1 MKSNKLLVSLATLLL
16 TAGATVSVFGSIN
29 RVKADSTVQQQGT
42 PLVKNSQIGQGF
54 YSPQQKLA
62 IPNPILRTD
71 PTTFF
76 NSIKQGAVDT
86 WGKHNFLPSVTAAQA
101 AIESGW
107 GTSGLTA
114 TANNLFGIKG
124 RYNGQYVVY
133 PTQEWINGHYVTV
146 NAEFRKYPNWAASVE
161 DHGNFFTDNPRY
173 HNLLG
178 LKDYKQVANLLQQ
191 DGYATDP
198 NYAATIIRVI
208 EQYGLQSWDT
218 EGFNNGFPMNPID
231 ESVATVTY
239 EPGYGILAFHLNGE
253 SIPGSNYTFL
263 TGTQWKVN
271 SIATINGEE
280 MLNVGNDT
288 YIPRRYTNIDNREL
302 IVNYVPGYGVL
313 TYHADGTPTGN
324 YLPTG
329 GRYKNNGESIINGMI
344 MYLVGNNEYLPKQY
358 TQFGPG
364 K

>member
-1 MKSNKLLVSLATLLL
+1 MKNKRALLIFLLSSLLFLVGVGAAVTPAQATTNQQQAVVNFAKQQLGKPYVWGAAGPNSFDCSGLVQYVFSNAVGISLPRVTTQQENMGTAVSLNDLQPGDLLFW
-16 TAGATVSVFGSIN
+16 GNKGSSYHDAIY
-29 RVKADSTVQQQGT
+29 
-42 PLVKNSQIGQGF
+42 IG
-54 YSPQQKLA
+54 
-62 IPNPILRTD
+62 D
-71 PTTFF
+71 
-76 NSIKQGAVDT
+76 
-86 WGKHNFLPSVTAAQA
+86 
-101 AIESGW
+101 
-107 GTSGLTA
+107 
-114 TANNLFGIKG
+114 
-124 RYNGQYVVY
+124 
-133 PTQEWINGHYVTV
+133 
-146 NAEFRKYPNWAASVE
+146 
-161 DHGNFFTDNPRY
+161 GNFIHAPEPGDVVKITNMKYFYPSFAR
-173 HNLLG
+173 
-178 LKDYKQVANLLQQ
+178 
-191 DGYATDP
+191 
-198 NYAATIIRVI
+198 RV
-208 EQYGLQSWDT
+208 LSS
-218 EGFNNGFPMNPID
+218 GFPMDPID

-271 SIATINGEE
+271 SVATINGEE

-313 TYHADGTPTGN
+313 TYHSDGTPTGN

-329 GRYKNNGESIINGMI
+329 GRYKNNGESVINGMI